1 MKPGKGLRRTGFTNR
16 GKPLRRYT
24 ELRRSSTSGAGS
36 GTTGEGGSVVS
47 SAGRPRA
54 TRRMP
59 AEVAELVK
67 ARSGD
72 RCEFGIEGCWGTAWE
87 SHHRIT
93 RKAGG
98 RHRAARA
105 GSDRCSNLIRG
116 CHACHQVVTDNPK
129 WAYTQGWC
137 LREWQEP
144 TAEPVLYRGE
154 LSYLDDAGSVHSF
167 DKAGA

>member
-67 ARSGD
+67 TPETSTASKRSVRDG
-72 RCEFGIEGCWGTAWE
+72 
-87 SHHRIT
+87 
-93 RKAGG
+93 
-98 RHRAARA
+98 
-105 GSDRCSNLIRG
+105 L
-116 CHACHQVVTDNPK
+116 P
-129 WAYTQGWC
+129 
-137 LREWQEP
+137 LP
-144 TAEPVLYRGE
+144 
-154 LSYLDDAGSVHSF
+154 LSRRPW
-167 DKAGA
+167 

>member
-1 MKPGKGLRRTGFTNR
+1 MTLRRTGLARHKGLER
-16 GKPLRRYT
+16 GGPLRPVSDKK
-24 ELRRSSTSGAGS
+24 LKAAGGWLASTF
-36 GTTGEGGSVVS
+36 TPKVS
-47 SAGRPRA
+47 SAGRPRT

-72 RCEFGIEGCWGTAWE
+72 RCEFGIEGCWGTAGE

-144 TAEPVLYRGE
+144 SQEPVLRRGQ
-154 LSYLDDAGSVHSF
+154 LVYFTDSGDVVSF